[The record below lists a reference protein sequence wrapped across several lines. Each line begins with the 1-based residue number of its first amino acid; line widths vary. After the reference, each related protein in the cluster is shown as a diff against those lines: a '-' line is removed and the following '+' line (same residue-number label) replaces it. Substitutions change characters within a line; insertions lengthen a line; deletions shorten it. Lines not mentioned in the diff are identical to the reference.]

1 MQITAV
7 KVSVVED
14 PSLKAVATLTFD
26 DCFVV
31 KGIKVVRGEQGLFV
45 AMPSRKLPDGTYQDV
60 AFPTTAELREEIRA
74 IILQRYEEALAA
86 SAATSTRSR

>member
-1 MQITAV
+1 MQITAL

-14 PSLKAVATLTFD
+14 PSLKAVATITFD

-60 AFPTTAELREEIRA
+60 AFPTTAELRKEICTL
-74 IILQRYEEALAA
+74 ILQRYDEALASA
-86 SAATSTRSR
+86 SGLTARS